1 MSEKNIP
8 NYPTS
13 SDQFR
18 NKNIVITAA
27 AGSGIG
33 YATAKRYLEEGGNVF
48 ILSLIHI

>member
-33 YATAKRYLEEGGNVF
+33 YATAKR
-48 ILSLIHI
+48 LSLIHI